1 MAHWSTNLTMH
12 QPRPTTQGVQDHS
25 KLHHQPSP
33 PKLTLPDTHRQLHR
47 QPRVTRH
54 PTDQSGQPKQSH
66 QTVSTG
72 DRRHKLEPAHNHP
85 TPIYRSAIT
94 RALNAILRTYL
105 SPPPSD
111 TQPTSRPAIGRPAS
125 GRPAHAAHARVR
137 DRRVHAVYTSPP
149 PLSLIEAAGAGDPAP
164 EDYGVPDTAVAHHQA
179 ELFEHPAYGGP
190 YARAAALVHT
200 LEQRLNLTI
209 SRSAVPRTPPA
220 SSCCPPPLG
229 GRAQPRVDDARTP
242 PREGLR
248 TAYPTLR
255 DPDHLGR
262 RHPHDQA
269 TRPERATPSWARRP
283 APTNGSPT
291 PSTRSRAAR
300 TTIALPRPGR
310 DRCLLCARDCRRL
323 VGQAVWGCRMRA
335 PCGRRPSPLS
345 G

>member
-33 PKLTLPDTHRQLHR
+33 PKLTLPDT
-47 QPRVTRH
+47 P
-54 PTDQSGQPKQSH
+54 PTTSPTAKSHAASDRPK
-66 QTVSTG
+66 
-72 DRRHKLEPAHNHP
+72 
-85 TPIYRSAIT
+85 RSAE
-94 RALNAILRTYL
+94 AE
-105 SPPPSD
+105 PSD
-111 TQPTSRPAIGRPAS
+111 RQHGGPPTQTRTCPQPPNAHLPFRYHQSAQRDTQDLPLPHRPPTHSPRHALPSGDQHQAGRHTH
-125 GRPAHAAHARVR
+125 GCVCRRVR
-137 DRRVHAVYTSPP
+137 AVYTSPP
-149 PLSLIEAAGAGDPAP
+149 PLSLIEAAGAGAPAP
-164 EDYGVPDTAVAHHQA
+164 EDYGVPDAAVARHRA

-190 YARAAALVHT
+190 YTRAAALVHT

-229 GRAQPRVDDARTP
+229 GRTQPRVDDAHTP
-242 PREGLR
+242 PREGVR

-255 DPDHLGR
+255 DPDHLNHH
-262 RHPHDQA
+262 HPHDQA

-310 DRCLLCARDCRRL
+310 DRCFLRARDCRRL